1 MMLSFI
7 LPLSTPTPTA
17 IVITFCGFDKV
28 MFIKL
33 IDTDSETKNL

>member
-1 MMLSFI
+1 MLSFI
-7 LPLSTPTPTA
+7 LPLSTPTTTA
-17 IVITFCGFDKV
+17 IMITFCGFDKV